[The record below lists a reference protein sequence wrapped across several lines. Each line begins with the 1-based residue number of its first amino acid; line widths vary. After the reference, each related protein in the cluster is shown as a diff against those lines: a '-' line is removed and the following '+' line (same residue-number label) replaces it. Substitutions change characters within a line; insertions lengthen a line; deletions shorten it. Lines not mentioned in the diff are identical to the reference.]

1 MSEQILS
8 QEKNRKS
15 KTIKKQTRKVVFQT
29 EKIDENDIS
38 ICEKK
43 IRRTKKKKSIM
54 SKKEM
59 KLK

>member
-15 KTIKKQTRKVVFQT
+15 KTIKKQTHKVVFQT

-38 ICEKK
+38 I
-43 IRRTKKKKSIM
+43 
-54 SKKEM
+54 
-59 KLK
+59 